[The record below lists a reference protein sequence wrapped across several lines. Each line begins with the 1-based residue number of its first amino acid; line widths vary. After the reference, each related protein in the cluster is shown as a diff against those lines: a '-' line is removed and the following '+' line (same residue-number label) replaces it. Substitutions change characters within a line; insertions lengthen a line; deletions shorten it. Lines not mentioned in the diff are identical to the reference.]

1 MQKLESIDKNNIIS
15 LWNNIADIRYQ
26 QIISGMDDSFLN
38 ILVPNMLI
46 LLSPGKYQN
55 LLDVGCGNGL
65 FTKELIPYS
74 KRIFGIDFSER
85 NIKIAKDNLRKAS
98 NIDYYISDA
107 EFFDNGIKYDC
118 ITSNMVLMDVMNV
131 ELIVSNIS
139 KLLGE
144 TGEFVFSITH
154 PCYWPIYW
162 NYYKE
167 DWFDYNKELIIEN
180 NFRIGNTTVEQ
191 KTIHFHRP
199 LELYFN
205 ILQKNSLNIEV
216 MKELKGKNFNLP
228 RFLLIKCRKGESNG
242 QTNSS
247 INL

>member
-1 MQKLESIDKNNIIS
+1 MQKLESINKNNIIS

-26 QIISGMDDSFLN
+26 QIISGMDDSFSN
-38 ILVPNMLI
+38 ILVPNMLN
-46 LLSPGKYQN
+46 LLSSSKYLN

-74 KRIFGIDFSER
+74 KKIFGIDLSER
-85 NIKIAKDNLRKAS
+85 NIEIAKGDVRNFS
-98 NIDYYISDA
+98 NINYYVSDA
-107 EFFDNGIKYDC
+107 ESFDNDIEYDC
-118 ITSNMVLMDVMNV
+118 IISNMVLMDVMNV
-131 ELIVSNIS
+131 DRIVCNIS
-139 KLLGE
+139 KLLIKN
-144 TGEFVFSITH
+144 GEFIFSITH

-180 NFRIGNTTVEQ
+180 NFRIGNTSIEQ

-199 LELYFN
+199 LEFYFN

-228 RFLLIKCRKGESNG
+228 RFLIIKCRKEENHD
-242 QTNSS
+242 
-247 INL
+247 